1 MKKILIIGATSCIAE
16 NCARIWAARGDM
28 LYLVARNK
36 ERLEIITTDLKAR
49 GNGQSYSQCV
59 NINEIE
65 DHAAIFDAAKSTMGD
80 IDIVLIAHGILSSQK
95 SCELH
100 VEEALADI
108 KTNALTV
115 ISFLTIIA
123 NFFEEK
129 RAGTIAIISSIAG
142 ERGRASNYVYGSAK
156 AMVTTFTSGLRQRLH
171 KFNVDVVTIK
181 PGLIDTPMTAS
192 FKKGFLWKKPAF
204 AAVKIVRAIDRRKNE
219 VYVPAFW
226 WLVMMVIKVIP
237 NSIYNK
243 LKL

>member
-1 MKKILIIGATSCIAE
+1 LTLDISHKLFLGFFCFSLIASSVYIF
-16 NCARIWAARGDM
+16 ND
-28 LYLVARNK
+28 LL
-36 ERLEIITTDLKAR
+36 DLKYDR
-49 GNGQSYSQCV
+49 KHITKKNRP
-59 NINEIE
+59 
-65 DHAAIFDAAKSTMGD
+65 
-80 IDIVLIAHGILSSQK
+80 IAS
-95 SCELH
+95 
-100 VEEALADI
+100 
-108 KTNALTV
+108 
-115 ISFLTIIA
+115 
-123 NFFEEK
+123 
-129 RAGTIAIISSIAG
+129 GTIAIISSIAG

-156 AMVTTFTSGLRQRLH
+156 AMVTTFASGLRQRLH

>member
-36 ERLEIITTDLKAR
+36 ERLEIITADLKAR
-49 GNGQSYSQCV
+49 GNGQLYSQCI

-65 DHAAIFDAAKSTMGD
+65 DHAAILDAAKSTMGD

-115 ISFLTIIA
+115 ISLLTIIA

-129 RAGTIAIISSIAG
+129 HTGTIAIISSIAG

-156 AMVTTFTSGLRQRLH
+156 AMVTTFASGLRQRLH

-204 AAVKIVRAIDRRKNE
+204 AAVKIVRAIDRGKSE

>member
-36 ERLEIITTDLKAR
+36 ERLEIITADLKAR
-49 GNGQSYSQCV
+49 GNGQLYSQCI

-65 DHAAIFDAAKSTMGD
+65 DHAAILDAAKSTMGD

-115 ISFLTIIA
+115 ISLLTIIA

-129 RAGTIAIISSIAG
+129 HTGTIAIISSIAG

-156 AMVTTFTSGLRQRLH
+156 AMVTTFASGLRQRLH

-204 AAVKIVRAIDRRKNE
+204 AAVKIVRAIDRRKSE